1 MRIIKNQGSERVIDE
16 LRANLTSGGG
26 LDAVSPALSL
36 FAYGELREALRR
48 ISSCRLI
55 LPLSST
61 NAQSLLGSDA
71 DRAERNQLTA
81 PALARELAEWLRQ
94 VVEMKAILGP
104 LPQAML
110 VSKSADGTPLQVI
123 SGNCPLTTDGLG
135 ITPANQF
142 SLIQATETP
151 GESQLLAEWF
161 TQLWNMPLASTD
173 GKKALMALLSEL
185 PSRREPSII
194 YALML
199 FHLFKDR
206 GDELDE
212 DKIVKSATGI
222 RNTVVWKKLFKF
234 QRDGVIGAIDKLERL
249 GGCIIA
255 DSVGLGKTFEAL
267 AIIKYYELRNDRVLV
282 LVPKRLRDNWTL
294 YKANDRR
301 NILAADRFN
310 YDVLNHTDL
319 SRDGGKSGDIELSH
333 VNWGNYDLVVIDES
347 HNFRNKATLKDRETR
362 YDRLMRRIIREGVKT
377 RVLMLSATPVNNR
390 LADLKNQIAFVT
402 EGSDTALS
410 DHGINSIEAT
420 VRKAQLQFNRW
431 LDSEE
436 ADRTPARLIEML
448 GFDYF
453 KLLDLLTI
461 ARSRK
466 HIEKYYGT
474 DETGQFPERLKPI
487 NYKPDV
493 DRAGEFRSIREIN
506 NEIRRLTLAAYA
518 PLRYVLPHKQA
529 AYDAKYSTQIRNG
542 ESFFRQVDREESLI
556 HLIRVNVLKR
566 MESAVPS
573 FALTVKRQLDDVEA
587 MLAKIEASEESV
599 EEIEIEDVDIED
611 TTYES
616 LLVGRKVKVLLKDVD
631 LVRWRQDLVE
641 DRNRL
646 AQLYAAAQRV
656 GAARDAKLAT
666 LREVISQKVHHPLN
680 PGNRKVI
687 VFTAFADTAR
697 YLYQELAPW
706 AQSELELHSALVTG
720 GGGNQTTLP
729 KLRKDLTSI
738 LTAFSPRSKERPED
752 FAAEGEIDLL
762 IATDCISEG
771 QNLQD
776 CDFLINYDIHW
787 NPVRIIQRFGR
798 IDRIGSPNSRIQLV
812 NFWPNIELEEY
823 INLEQRV
830 SGRMVLL
837 DISATGEEN
846 IIEQQSGNQMNDL
859 EYRRIQLLKLQDA
872 VIDLEDLSSG
882 VSIADLT
889 LTDFRIDLAQYLK
902 AYPGKLETLPLGS
915 FAVTSTPDTGITPG
929 LIFCLRAEGEAAAK
943 SFEPGYPLAP
953 YYLVHVGEDGAVLL
967 PFTQAKASLDRL
979 KRVCVGHD
987 VPDAEAYD
995 RFDKATRRG
1004 ENMDHARK
1012 LLSAA
1017 VASVI
1022 GKKEERAVASLFA
1035 PGGTHAMKGEFAG
1048 INDFEVVAF
1057 LVILPSLNLP
1067 QTELAS
1073 LDFATITL
1081 KFEKPADAPFSA
1093 DEKNACVK
1101 ESLAALQQMLLEIK
1115 IAEDIRFEVTFIG
1128 EGEGSF
1134 WAEFCVTLLAIN
1146 GVFGGLG
1153 NTLHVLGLG
1162 MGALATATQTLA
1174 QAMQS
1179 TGQWLQWSAYRITP
1193 QQGQA
1198 PLLPGCFG
1206 KKGML
1211 DRRTIRCRD
1220 CGFRAD
1226 CVGAIEKGSSRR
1238 LTS

>member
-1 MRIIKNQGSERVIDE
+1 MKLLKNQGAERVIDE
-16 LRANLTSGGG
+16 LRASLTAGGS
-26 LDAVSPALSL
+26 LDAASPDLSL
-36 FAYGELREALRR
+36 FAYGELRGTLRHL
-48 ISSCRLI
+48 SSCRLI
-55 LPLSST
+55 LPPAKSDT
-61 NAQSLLGSDA
+61 QFLLGSDA
-71 DRAERNQLTA
+71 DQGFRNQLSSQK
-81 PALARELAEWLRQ
+81 LARDLAEWIRKF
-94 VVEMKAILGP
+94 VEVKAATRP
-104 LPQAML
+104 LPQATL
-110 VSKSADGTPLQVI
+110 VAKNTDGTPSQVI

-142 SLIQATETP
+142 SLVQATETP
-151 GESQLLAEWF
+151 EESQLLAAWF
-161 TQLWNMPLASTD
+161 LQMWNALPASEESKTTLLAQLEEISA
-173 GKKALMALLSEL
+173 K
-185 PSRREPSII
+185 REPSLI
-194 YALML
+194 YALIL
-199 FHLFKDR
+199 YHLFKDR

-222 RNTVVWKKLFKF
+222 RETVVWRKLFKF
-234 QRDGVIGAIDKLERL
+234 QRDGVVGAIDKLERL

-301 NILAADRFN
+301 NILAPDRLN

-362 YDRLMRRIIREGVKT
+362 YDHLMRRVIKEGVKT

-402 EGSDTALS
+402 EGDDAALF
-410 DHGINSIEAT
+410 DHGINSIEST

-431 LDSEE
+431 LASEPI
-436 ADRTPARLIEML
+436 DRTPPQLIDML

-461 ARSRK
+461 ARSRR

-474 DETGQFPERLKPI
+474 AETGKFPERLKPI
-487 NYKPDV
+487 NHKPDV
-493 DRAGEFRSIREIN
+493 DRNGEFRSIRDIN

-518 PLRYVLPHKQA
+518 PLRYVLPGKQA
-529 AYDAKYSTQIRNG
+529 AYDAKYSTKIRGG

-556 HLIRVNVLKR
+556 HLIRINVLKR

-573 FALTVKRQLDDVEA
+573 FALTVKRQLADVENT
-587 MLAKIEASEESV
+587 LAKIEAHAESV
-599 EEIEIEDVDIED
+599 EAIEIEDVDID
-611 TTYES
+611 DAAYES
-616 LLVGRKVKVLLKDVD
+616 LLVGRKVKVLVKDVD
-631 LVRWRQDLVE
+631 LVRWKQELTE

-646 AQLYAAAQRV
+646 ATLYSAAHQV
-656 GAARDAKLAT
+656 GASRDAKLAT
-666 LREVISQKVHHPLN
+666 LREIVTQKIRQPLN
-680 PGNRKVI
+680 PGNRKII
-687 VFTAFADTAR
+687 VFTAFADTAK
-697 YLYQELAPW
+697 YLYEQLAPW
-706 AQSELELHSALVTG
+706 AQSELGLHSALVTG
-720 GGGNQTTLP
+720 GGHNQTTLP
-729 KLRKDLTSI
+729 HLRKDLSSI
-738 LTAFSPRSKERPED
+738 LTTFSPRSKERPAD
-752 FAAEGEIDLL
+752 LATEGDIDLL

-776 CDFLINYDIHW
+776 CDFLVNYDIHW

-798 IDRIGSPNSRIQLV
+798 IDRIGSPNTRIQLV

-859 EYRRIQLLKLQDA
+859 EYRRTQLLKLQDA

-902 AYPGKLETLPLGS
+902 AHPSKLESLPLGTFS
-915 FAVTSTPDTGITPG
+915 VTRAPEIGIPPG
-929 LIFCLRAEGEAAAK
+929 IVFCLRAEGEAAAK

-953 YYLVHVGEDGAVLL
+953 HYLVHIGDDATTLL
-967 PFTQAKASLDRL
+967 PFTQAKTVLDRL
-979 KRVCVGHD
+979 KRVCVGRD
-987 VPDAEAYD
+987 LPDAEACD
-995 RFDKATRRG
+995 RFDKATKQSEDMAQARR
-1004 ENMDHARK
+1004 

-1022 GKKEERAVASLFA
+1022 GKKDERAVASLFT

-1048 INDFEVVAF
+1048 INDFEVIAY
-1057 LVILPSLNLP
+1057 LVILPETNS
-1067 QTELAS
+1067 
-1073 LDFATITL
+1073 
-1081 KFEKPADAPFSA
+1081 
-1093 DEKNACVK
+1093 
-1101 ESLAALQQMLLEIK
+1101 
-1115 IAEDIRFEVTFIG
+1115 
-1128 EGEGSF
+1128 
-1134 WAEFCVTLLAIN
+1134 
-1146 GVFGGLG
+1146 
-1153 NTLHVLGLG
+1153 
-1162 MGALATATQTLA
+1162 
-1174 QAMQS
+1174 
-1179 TGQWLQWSAYRITP
+1179 
-1193 QQGQA
+1193 
-1198 PLLPGCFG
+1198 
-1206 KKGML
+1206 
-1211 DRRTIRCRD
+1211 
-1220 CGFRAD
+1220 
-1226 CVGAIEKGSSRR
+1226 
-1238 LTS
+1238 